1 MVHWLDMVVVGLV
14 GVAVGSFLN
23 VCIDRIPAG
32 LSLVSPPSY
41 CPSCQTRLRLADL
54 APVVSYVALR
64 GRCRYCSARIG
75 ARSPIVELTT
85 GMLFM
90 LIWMAYGPSYQGFA
104 IMVYASFFLVVFV
117 TDLESQ
123 IIPNQL
129 ILPGLAAAFV
139 IASFW
144 PELGPARAAIGAG
157 AGFGLMLVLYLV
169 PGAVVGE
176 GDVKLAAV
184 VGAASGFPL
193 VVLALG
199 MAFVLGGA
207 VALALMAS
215 GRRKRTDHIPFGP
228 FMAMSALVT
237 LVWGGA
243 ILDWYIRSFWPF

>member
-1 MVHWLDMVVVGLV
+1 LDLLVVGLV

-32 LSLVSPPSY
+32 LSLVSPPSH
-41 CPSCQTRLRLADL
+41 CPSCQTRLRFADL

-90 LIWMAYGPSYQGFA
+90 LIWTAYGPSYQGFA
-104 IMVYASFFLVVFV
+104 LMAYASLFLVVFV

-123 IIPNQL
+123 IIPNL
-129 ILPGLAAAFV
+129 VVLTGFVAAFAV
-139 IASFW
+139 ASFW
-144 PELGPARAAIGAG
+144 PELGPARAAVGAG
-157 AGFGLMLVLYLV
+157 AGFGLMLALYLI

-184 VGAASGFPL
+184 IGAASGFPL

-199 MAFVLGGA
+199 LAFVLGGSA
-207 VALALMAS
+207 AMALMAS

-228 FMAMSALVT
+228 FMAVSALIT
-237 LVWGGA
+237 LVWGHA
-243 ILDWYIRSFWPF
+243 ILDWYLDRFWPF